1 MQTACRKGFSK
12 MPIQLNGSDVSD
24 NHSKVQSVTGME
36 LDDGNGR
43 QDGNDIKTGLDN
55 MGAVSNNGPRKENES
70 KLDKNST
77 DSLSACS
84 SVRSDDSAYNS
95 IDTNS
100 TKPSLKVG
108 DIIEYGNIYGLLS
121 WTGGNKQ
128 SQVICIKKSKNDDYV
143 LTTMDGNIINRGL
156 IKLVKVDGKP
166 YTYRKGSLYNLSL
179 YNIEEGVLKDSNGN
193 PIKGEI
199 PSKLIEMGNKF
210 KQVTKKWK
218 KIL

>member
-1 MQTACRKGFSK
+1 MQTACRKGFSN

-24 NHSKVQSVTGME
+24 NHSKVQSVTGIE

-43 QDGNDIKTGLDN
+43 QDGNDINTGLDN
-55 MGAVSNNGPRKENES
+55 MGAISNNGPKKENES

-84 SVRSDDSAYNS
+84 SVCSDDSAYNS

-108 DIIEYGNIYGLLS
+108 DIIEYRNIYGLEA

-143 LTTMDGNIINRGL
+143 LTTMDGDIINGGL

-166 YTYRKGSLYNLSL
+166 YTYRKGSLYDLSL

-199 PSKLIEMGNKF
+199 PSNLIEMGNKF
-210 KQVTKKWK
+210 KKVTKKWK